1 MVNGDRDVER
11 SECEEG
17 VLSLPP
23 SSDTADRAKRWQ
35 RNLSRGPT
43 VRLEYFQGRA
53 DVFQIGDKNFS
64 AGQREVVN
72 NRIALRDDFAPLLAR
87 RMVQVHG
94 EDAAVWS
101 FPVRLDKELVA
112 PDFPDKPG
120 SQIVNDG
127 NGRAMPDQV
136 LKVNLR
142 LRSEEHTS
150 ELQSQSNLVCRLL
163 LEKK

>member
-35 RNLSRGPT
+35 RNLSRGPA

-64 AGQREVVN
+64 AGQCEVVN
-72 NRIALRDDFAPLLAR
+72 NRIAIRDDFEPLLSR
-87 RMVQVHG
+87 RLVQG
-94 EDAAVWS
+94 
-101 FPVRLDKELVA
+101 
-112 PDFPDKPG
+112 
-120 SQIVNDG
+120 DG
-127 NGRAMPDQV
+127 DGTAIWN
-136 LKVNLR
+136 
-142 LRSEEHTS
+142 
-150 ELQSQSNLVCRLL
+150 
-163 LEKK
+163 